1 MKLWHRNKKEKKENN
16 NRINLLLAIIFLF
29 GGSILF
35 RLYNLQ
41 VTSFDLYTA
50 LASSQHQ
57 ATKYLEPKRG
67 RIFIQD
73 QNKEEEKLY
82 PVATNKEFA
91 LVYTKPDELENPEL
105 MADIL
110 HYIFDKD
117 RIEKEVDEIL
127 EKYKLENMLDE
138 KGEITKEEEE
148 FLKVKREL
156 EINLRKEQ
164 ALNDYLKIF
173 NKENDPYEP
182 IARKVNEETLKKLY
196 ALIINAPAILQNK
209 KDEEDIEDF
218 FSMVRANNFVIK
230 NNIVYQVNQETGEE
244 TKAEIAGIDYMWQLY
259 RYYPEGNIGSH
270 LLGFVGYMDDEK
282 IGHYG
287 LEGFFNQELFGQFG
301 SVIAER
307 DARGDLVIVNDREY
321 NKAEDGS
328 DLILTI
334 NRSIQFK
341 ACQKLNTAALRYGA
355 DGGSIIIMDPATG
368 AIIAMCSWPDYDPN
382 NYQTV
387 EDIKVFNN
395 PAIFAQYEP
404 GSIFKTFTMAASID
418 QDAITPDT
426 TYNDEGSVMV
436 SGWPKP
442 IRNSDYDTHG
452 GYGVVNMVTVLEESL
467 NTGAIFAMQQVGPQ
481 IFSDYVKDFGF
492 GEKTGIELETESQ
505 GDIDNLL
512 ADKIKQVDAA
522 VASFGQGI
530 AVTPLQ
536 LVTAYAAVA
545 NGGILMKPYLVKE
558 IIQKDGS
565 KIITKPRQIKQVIS
579 ERTALLLTGML
590 VNVVEGGHAK
600 WAGVTGY
607 YVAGK
612 TGTAQVAYKDRR
624 GYSDRTI
631 HTFVGFAPAEEAKFV
646 ILVKLDD
653 PKSVRFAA
661 SSAAPLF
668 GELAEFIL
676 NYWEIPKE
684 R

>member
-395 PAIFAQYEP
+395 QAIFAQYEP